1 MNHEN
6 IYYDFYFKLEYTNKI
21 IHYLVYSNYLVKNF
35 IYDMKKIIRDDFK
48 INNDEDIEFIEFIES
63 FKTDNKKL
71 LDSSGDITLR
81 QFYKNICKKR
91 RFYVRVTQLSFKI
104 DIKENSEIEYDNI
117 RLNYNDKI
125 LGPDNV

>member
-48 INNDEDIEFIEFIES
+48 INNDEDIEFIES

-71 LDSSGDITLR
+71 LDSSDDITLR

-104 DIKENSEIEYDNI
+104 DIKENSEIEDDNI

>member
-91 RFYVRVTQLSFKI
+91 RFYVRLTQLSFKI
-104 DIKENSEIEYDNI
+104 DIKENSEIEDDNI